1 MIGRPALRTTLVD
14 LAVAAA
20 YVAAAKFGFTLAFAT
35 KQVTAIWPPTGIAL
49 AALVLFGLRAWPG
62 VALGAFVANALSSE
76 AVGTALGISVGNT
89 LGPVAGAYLLRRLA
103 FDRRLARVRDVVA
116 LVAVAVASMTVTATN
131 GVANLAAGGVIP
143 WSAFGSV
150 WWVWW
155 IGDVL
160 GAMVVTPFVLAFLAE
175 FLAEPRDALR
185 SSLGGRRRLELA
197 SLWVLLLGLGY
208 LAFGGRVLGPHARLE
223 YAVFPLII
231 WSGLR
236 FGPRTATT
244 VVMAIAAFAISG
256 AIRDRGPFADGSLD
270 QRLLLLD
277 VFLAMSSFTAL
288 ALSATAAEGR
298 RAREELRLAH
308 AQLEQRVEQRTSE
321 LAAANAELERFA
333 YAASHDLRAP
343 LRAIIQLAEWITE
356 EELARLS
363 AQSQSYLTLL
373 QGRAR
378 RMETL
383 LVDLLEYSRVGRVTP
398 EITTVDVG
406 VLLGEISESAAQ
418 RAGFSTEVL
427 GPMPVLATC
436 ALPLRRVF
444 MNLIDNAIKHHDRPG
459 GAIRIAATTTG
470 PFIRFTVSD
479 DGPGIP
485 AQHHQRI
492 FEMFQTLKPRD
503 QVEGSGMGL
512 SLVRRI
518 LESAGGEIGVE
529 SAGRGATFWFTWPLT
544 WPAPQSVHPAA

>member
-1 MIGRPALRTTLVD
+1 MSGRGGVRPALVV
-14 LAVAAA
+14 AGVAAA

-49 AALVLFGLRAWPG
+49 GSLVLFGPRVWPG
-62 VALGAFVANALSSE
+62 VALGAFVANAVSSE
-76 AVGTALGISVGNT
+76 TVGTALGITVGNT
-89 LGPVAGAYLLRRLA
+89 LGPLAGAYLLRKVQ
-103 FDRRLARVRDVVA
+103 FDRRLTRVRDVVA
-116 LVAVAVASMTVTATN
+116 LVAVSVSSMMITATN
-131 GVANLAAGGVIP
+131 GVANLAAAGIIR
-143 WSAFGSV
+143 WTAFGSV

-160 GAMVVTPFVLAFLAE
+160 GALVVTPFVLAMI
-175 FLAEPRDALR
+175 AEPPASLR
-185 SSLGGRRRLELA
+185 VLPSGRRLLELA
-197 SLWVLLLGLGY
+197 ALWILLLGLGY
-208 LAFGGRVLGPHARLE
+208 LAFSARVLGPHARLE

-244 VVMAIAAFAISG
+244 VVMAIAAFAISS
-256 AIRDRGPFADGSLD
+256 AIRDRGPFAAGSLD

-298 RAREELRLAH
+298 RARQELRQAH
-308 AQLEQRVEQRTSE
+308 AELEQRVAQRTSE
-321 LAAANAELERFA
+321 LAAANIELERFA

-343 LRAIIQLAEWITE
+343 LRAMIQLTEWITE
-356 EELARLS
+356 EDLTRLGAR
-363 AQSQSYLTLL
+363 SQGYLRLL
-373 QGRAR
+373 ESRAR

-383 LVDLLEYSRVGRVTP
+383 LVDLLEYSRVGRVAP
-398 EITTVDVG
+398 EVTTVDVG
-406 VLLGEISESAAQ
+406 SLLGEIAESAAQ
-418 RAGFSTEVL
+418 RGGFSTEVV
-427 GPMPVLATC
+427 GPLPVLTTC

-444 MNLIDNAIKHHDRPG
+444 MNLIDNAIKHHDRPRG
-459 GAIRIAATTTG
+459 SIRIAAVEAG
-470 PFIRFTVSD
+470 LFVRFTVTD

-512 SLVRRI
+512 SLVRKI

-529 SAGRGATFWFTWPLT
+529 SDGRGTTFWFTWPLT
-544 WPAPQSVHPAA
+544 WPARPTARSAA

>member
-1 MIGRPALRTTLVD
+1 MTGRGGVRSALVI
-14 LAVAAA
+14 AGVAAA

-49 AALVLFGLRAWPG
+49 GALMLFGLRAWPG
-62 VALGAFVANALSSE
+62 VALGAFVANAVSSE
-76 AVGTALGISVGNT
+76 TLPTALGIAVGNT
-89 LGPVAGAYLLRRLA
+89 VGPLAGAYLLRRLQ
-103 FDRRLARVRDVVA
+103 FDRSLARVRDVVA

-143 WSAFGSV
+143 WTAFGSV

-160 GAMVVTPFVLAFLAE
+160 GAMVVTPFVLAFFA
-175 FLAEPRDALR
+175 APRAALR
-185 SSLGGRRRLELA
+185 SPLRGRPLLEWA
-197 SLWVLLLGLGY
+197 SLWILLLGLGY
-208 LAFGGRVLGPHARLE
+208 LAFFARILGPHARLE
-223 YAVFPLII
+223 YVVFPLII

-236 FGPRTATT
+236 FGPRTAAA
-244 VVMAIAAFAISG
+244 VVMAIAAFAISS

-277 VFLAMSSFTAL
+277 LFLAMSSFTAL

-298 RAREELRLAH
+298 RARQELRLAH
-308 AQLEQRVEQRTSE
+308 AELEERVMQRTSE
-321 LAAANAELERFA
+321 LATANVELERFA

-343 LRAIIQLAEWITE
+343 LRAIVQLAEWITE
-356 EELARLS
+356 EDLTRLGS
-363 AQSQSYLTLL
+363 KSQSYLTLL
-373 QGRAR
+373 KGRAR

-383 LVDLLEYSRVGRVTP
+383 LVDLLEYSRVGRVAP
-398 EITTVDVG
+398 ELATVDVG
-406 VLLGEISESAAQ
+406 ILLSEISESAAH
-418 RAGFSTEVL
+418 RAGFSTEVV
-427 GPMPVLATC
+427 GPMPVLTTC

-444 MNLIDNAIKHHDRPG
+444 MNLIDNAIKHHDRARG
-459 GAIRIAATTTG
+459 VIRIAATATG
-470 PFIRFTVSD
+470 PFIRFTVAD

-485 AQHHQRI
+485 AEHHHRI

-512 SLVRRI
+512 SLVRKI

-529 SAGRGATFWFTWPLT
+529 SAGRGTTFWFTWPLA
-544 WPAPQSVHPAA
+544 WPLRKPSRPAA

>member
-1 MIGRPALRTTLVD
+1 MSGRGGVRPALVVA
-14 LAVAAA
+14 AVAAA

-49 AALVLFGLRAWPG
+49 ASLVLFGLRVWPG
-62 VALGAFVANALSSE
+62 VALGAFVANVLTSE
-76 AVGTALGISVGNT
+76 TVGTALGITVGNT
-89 LGPVAGAYLLRRLA
+89 LGPLAGAYLLRRFR
-103 FDRRLARVRDVVA
+103 FDRTLTRVRDVVA
-116 LVAVAVASMTVTATN
+116 LAAVSLASMTVTATN
-131 GVANLAAGGVIP
+131 GVTNLAAGGVIP
-143 WSAFGSV
+143 WNAFGSV

-160 GAMVVTPFVLAFLAE
+160 GALVVTPFLLAMVAAPSAARWEL
-175 FLAEPRDALR
+175 PR
-185 SSLGGRRRLELA
+185 GRRLLELA
-197 SLWVLLLGLGY
+197 SLWLLLLGLGY
-208 LAFGGRVLGPHARLE
+208 LAFFARVLGPHARLE

-236 FGPRTATT
+236 FGPRNATT
-244 VVMAIAAFAISG
+244 VVMAIAAFAISS
-256 AIRDRGPFADGSLD
+256 AIRDRGPFAVGSQDL
-270 QRLLLLD
+270 RLLLLD

-288 ALSATAAEGR
+288 ALSATTAEGR
-298 RAREELRLAH
+298 RARQELRLAG
-308 AQLEQRVEQRTSE
+308 AELEQRVAQRTSE
-321 LAAANAELERFA
+321 LAAANSELERFA

-356 EELARLS
+356 EELARLGP
-363 AQSQSYLTLL
+363 QSQGYLTLL
-373 QGRAR
+373 KGRAQ

-383 LVDLLEYSRVGRVTP
+383 LVDLLEYSRVGRVAP
-398 EITTVDVG
+398 EVTTVDVG
-406 VLLGEISESAAQ
+406 ALLAEIAESAAQ
-418 RAGFSTEVL
+418 RGSFSTEIVE
-427 GPMPVLATC
+427 PMPVLTTC

-444 MNLIDNAIKHHDRPG
+444 MNLIDNAIKHHDRPRG
-459 GAIRIAATTTG
+459 STRIAAAGAG
-470 PFIRFTVSD
+470 PFIRFTVTD

-512 SLVRRI
+512 SLVRKI

-529 SAGRGATFWFTWPLT
+529 SEGRGTTFWFTWPLA
-544 WPAPQSVHPAA
+544 WPVRRPAARPAA